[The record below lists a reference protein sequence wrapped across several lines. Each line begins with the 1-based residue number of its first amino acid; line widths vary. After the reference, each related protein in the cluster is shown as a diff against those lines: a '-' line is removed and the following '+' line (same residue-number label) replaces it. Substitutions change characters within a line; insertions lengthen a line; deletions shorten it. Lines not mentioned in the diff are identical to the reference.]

1 MLTANHRPV
10 FLNLLQIRLP
20 VAGVMSIV
28 HRATGVIMVLGIPF
42 LVYLLER
49 SLTGPD
55 EFAAVTALFDGL
67 PGRIGLF
74 LCLWALLHHLFAGIR
89 YLLLDID
96 IGIEKPLYRTTAWIV
111 LVAAPVSALLL
122 LKVMS

>member
-1 MLTANHRPV
+1 MLTANQRPV

-28 HRATGVIMVLGIPF
+28 HRATGVFMVLGIPF

-49 SLTGPD
+49 SLAGPD
-55 EFAAVTALFDGL
+55 GFSGVVALIDGL

-96 IGIEKPLYRTTAWIV
+96 IVIDKPLYRATAWFV
-111 LVAAPVSALLL
+111 LFAAPVAAFLLQG
-122 LKVMS
+122 VIA

>member
-1 MLTANHRPV
+1 
-10 FLNLLQIRLP
+10 
-20 VAGVMSIV
+20 MSIV

-49 SLTGPD
+49 SLSGPD
-55 EFAAVTALFDGL
+55 GYSGVAALLSGL

-74 LCLWALLHHLFAGIR
+74 LFFWALLHHLFAGVR

-96 IGIEKPLYRTTAWIV
+96 IGIEKPLYRTTAWVV
-111 LVAAPVSALLL
+111 LLAAPVSALLL
-122 LKVMS
+122 LGVMS

>member
-20 VAGVMSIV
+20 VAGIMSIV

-49 SLTGPD
+49 SLAGAD
-55 EFAAVTALFDGL
+55 GFSRVAALFNGL

-74 LCLWALLHHLFAGIR
+74 LGLWALLHHLFAGIR

-96 IGIEKPLYRTTAWIV
+96 IGIEKPLYRKTAWVV
-111 LVAAPVSALLL
+111 LVGAPIAALLL
-122 LKVMS
+122 LGVIS